1 MPTDYTKKKEDLTVH
16 GCEGSKKQI
25 SKSSFYE

>member
-1 MPTDYTKKKEDLTVH
+1 MPADYKKKEDLTVH